1 VPDKLNDI
9 VRKISRDELTNP
21 LRRMKEKYKW
31 HKNMLSS
38 SLQFAKPYLD
48 IQNNDKK
55 AV

>member
-1 VPDKLNDI
+1 MPDKLNDI

-21 LRRMKEKYKW
+21 LLRMKEKYKW

-38 SLQFAKPYLD
+38 SLQTAKPYVN
-48 IQNNDKK
+48 IQTKGKK